1 MAITHVVVFSWT
13 DKTSDEDVAKI
24 HAALHQFI
32 DADKGLEGLVSW
44 KGGSDLHLAENNAHY
59 GVSAT
64 FEDLTA
70 YERYRDH
77 PEHRRIITELIVP
90 HIAQRSVLQFEH

>member
-1 MAITHVVVFSWT
+1 MAVTHVVVFSWT

-24 HAALHQFI
+24 HAALQAFI
-32 DADKGLEGLVSW
+32 DADEGLEGLVSW
-44 KGGSDLHLAENNAHY
+44 KGGSDLHLAENNADY

-64 FEDLTA
+64 FEDRTA

-77 PEHRRIITELIVP
+77 PEHRRVITELIGP
-90 HIAQRSVLQFEH
+90 HIAQRTVLQFEH